1 MSYFLSVIFSF
12 LSKDRMLSANYAI
25 SNLDLLFGDSNS
37 GMSPIK
43 VANVKEE
50 EKENVPSK

>member
-1 MSYFLSVIFSF
+1 
-12 LSKDRMLSANYAI
+12 MLSANYAI